1 MKEKLKCIML
11 VDDDKNDNFFHERAI
26 KKSNL
31 ETIVIARNSGMKALE
46 YLTSLKESKDL
57 QPDLIFLDINMPGM
71 NSWDFLKE
79 YNLLDKELLSRIIVI
94 ILTTSDNP
102 DDKARA
108 KTWNNVSDYI
118 VKPLNKEKMD
128 DIASRYFIQ

>member
-1 MKEKLKCIML
+1 ML

-31 ETIVIARNSGMKALE
+31 STIVIAKNSGMKALE
-46 YLTSLKESKDL
+46 YLKSMKDNNDL

-79 YNLLDKELLSRIIVI
+79 YTRLDKELLNRIIVI
-94 ILTTSDNP
+94 MLTTSDNP

-108 KTWNNVSDYI
+108 KTWKNVSDYI
-118 VKPLNKEKMD
+118 IKPLTKEKMD
-128 DIASRYFIQ
+128 DIDSRYFTTPNIRV

>member
-1 MKEKLKCIML
+1 ML

-31 ETIVIARNSGMKALE
+31 STIVIAKNSGMKALE
-46 YLTSLKESKDL
+46 YLKSMKDNKDL

-79 YNLLDKELLSRIIVI
+79 YTRLDKELLNRIIVI
-94 ILTTSDNP
+94 MLTTSDNP

-108 KTWNNVSDYI
+108 KTWKNVSDYI
-118 VKPLNKEKMD
+118 IKPLTKEKMD
-128 DIASRYFIQ
+128 DIDSKYFTTPNLRV